1 MHNEPSSNADGR
13 NFRGLNAMTRVNNT
27 NRGGTVKRRKMVA
40 VLAAMALVLQLT
52 GVAAATNP
60 SIPTGAGIG
69 NPGPFSFTKT
79 FVEHTSPNGNVNI
92 LPDSSTM
99 TMNGGTLNADG
110 TFTVPVSISG
120 PNLPLGT
127 GSNQGYVSVSAMTG
141 SINPA
146 TGEVTASLF
155 VRYRVRMSNASI
167 FGSARDCDFEY
178 TANLTTGTAG
188 SRTGV
193 PYDQT
198 TGTMTLVAAPFQE
211 SPGTGLGSNCNGG
224 TRDTL
229 NNQLGRPGTGAM
241 TLALAM
247 VPPAAAAGV
256 QVEQTPKTLTE
267 AQTGV
272 PTANTLEWR
281 VFSAT
286 DVAEDLPVGV
296 TSTLPGSLVP
306 TSASGSGWD
315 CSIDGQDVTCTTND
329 GLAAG
334 ESYPSISV
342 VVDAGSVFPSADVA
356 VTVSTPDNV
365 AGGGTSTLT
374 YPVATPGIGVSVV
387 AGASGQFTF
396 GKPNDTFT
404 LNATNT
410 GASVTVSPIVVTGTL
425 PAELEFQSVAGT
437 GWVCSADGQDVTCTF
452 ADSLA
457 AGSTTPDVVIEVEP
471 TVESGDFTFTVTAA
485 TDRTDGAQDAAE
497 VTVGSIALDID
508 AVSNPTIFTVGQ
520 DAAYKVTVNNTGS
533 RPTFDSTTV
542 VAALPSSVDFISA
555 SGTGWSCSAV
565 SISGRD
571 IVTCGRGGAIA
582 AGGSAPDITIA
593 VDVPALPS
601 PAFIDLDASVST
613 ATSSDGRIFTTEVRE
628 PLPDMTITK
637 TSDEEFVVGATGTYT
652 ISTENIGTGAT
663 FGPVTVLDTLPS
675 SFTFESVSATGWT
688 CTTTPVGNTRVL
700 SCTRS
705 AILPAGE
712 ALPDIVVTGTVT
724 SAAFPSV
731 SNTATVSTQ
740 SDPFPQNNT
749 STVTTPVAANFLVVA
764 TEPTDDF
771 VALTD
776 GDVTS
781 TVTNTGDAPTDSA
794 ITLVQSF
801 DETLEPSAGS
811 GDGWVCAAP
820 VDNTITC
827 EFDDVIA
834 PHDSAPVVTFT
845 TGVTTDAVPSAST
858 SVSVTTANT
867 VPAGAATDSATITVL
882 TNDLAITKQ
891 DVGAFQL
898 SLDGGYTIDVENVG
912 NAATIDD
919 ITVTDQLP
927 APLTFVSFGDTD
939 ETWTCS
945 ATSGGLLTCVTNV
958 ELAPGDSLPTIEVE
972 VEVGTGSGPI
982 EVTNTA
988 TVETDGDVNPDNDS
1002 SSVTTQLV
1010 TNDLAVSATFE
1021 GPLDGDLSSDLVIG
1035 KPATLT
1041 LDVENI
1047 GSAPTL
1053 DDVSVLNT
1061 LPEGVTVA
1069 NFDDLSASWMCEARD
1084 LAGKPG
1090 FICMTAS
1097 GVTIADGDSL
1107 PIAVNLNVGGGTPGG
1122 INDARVDTPFDG
1134 DPSNN
1139 EEKLAVTINPPQS
1152 QLALSLTGDPLY
1164 TLDDPGVLGFTVTN
1178 NGLGATTTTTV
1189 VIELPAGVTF
1199 QTVVLVGPDDWE
1211 CASEPADDDASLVT
1225 CTTSEA
1231 IGAEGGE
1238 LSGAIGIVVD
1248 PTVSDTEV
1256 AATASSANQIGQDA
1270 EATISL
1276 AVAVN
1281 SLTLTKTADPSF
1293 TVGLP
1298 GTFTI
1303 AVTNDGNG
1311 ATTGDITVTDTL
1323 PEGTTFVSFDG
1334 TNEAWECE
1342 DDGADL
1348 TCVTP
1353 GPLATDAS
1361 LPDIVVNVD
1370 VDMDG
1375 LPSVTN
1381 TATVDSANNTGGE
1394 ASTDSV
1400 TVDVLTNDVTITKD
1414 VVNPESVNLGEPA
1427 TFTLTV
1433 GNLGD
1438 AATVGDVVVTDSL
1451 PAGLE
1456 YVSAT
1461 GDGWTCTEDAGE
1473 ITCDLDGSVAP
1484 GATSVITVVVNVGE
1498 DAWPEA
1504 TNTAEVT
1511 TDFDSNL
1518 DNNTDSATVNPTR
1531 PDLGIEVIA
1540 NGPFV
1545 VDNIVSFTINVAN
1558 NGSGAT
1564 TGPIVVEGGY
1574 TEALEGGFVDGSD
1587 WTCEATMLVGGNG
1600 FRCETPGPLAAGGS
1614 LPAIAVTA
1622 TATVDSFPTASLD
1635 ASVTTAFDL
1644 DEGTKEASASL
1655 DIDAPDL
1662 EVEKSHVG
1670 YFTPGQIN
1678 EYLITVTNVGT
1689 APMVDSLE
1697 VRDVLP
1703 MGIGYLSSSSTQSG
1717 WNCLPVEA
1725 AGQVFVD
1732 CTNPVALTPGQS
1744 IDLTIVVSVGF
1755 AALPAVTN
1763 VVEVSTPGDPNSD
1776 NDRAEDFTVVNLPGP
1791 NLSVTKAASGNFIV
1805 NDLANTFTYTVS
1817 NDGLGRTLG
1826 RVQLLDNLADGVTVA
1841 AASGTGWN
1849 CEVPADLVACQY
1861 IPSLV
1866 PGATTPALTVTLS
1879 VTETAI
1885 PGFDSDVVVDVAG
1898 ELDPESNTASAAV
1911 EIDYVELELTK
1922 QSQLEQVSPGQQVS
1936 YDLTV
1941 SNVGTTATTGPV
1953 SVLDVLPATLT
1964 SGTGSGAGWLCFT
1977 QSLGTASAVS
1987 CTRGAT
1993 LAPSESATVTLTA
2006 TVAQSAT
2013 GEITNTARASSP
2025 ASINEPEASSTI
2037 TVTQS
2042 MSQAM
2047 SASLTPVPATGVPT
2061 AGFTDVRATS
2071 QAASAINWMAFQGL
2085 TTGVN
2090 GSARFSPGDVLNR
2103 AQLVT
2108 FLWRAYG
2115 EPVASTNCGFRDVN
2129 SGSYFAQAACWAK
2142 AQGIVTGIGGNGS
2155 RFAPAQLVTRA
2166 QMALMLHRAEPN
2178 LQPESSCDV
2187 ADVPPSGPLASA
2199 VCSLVDAGII
2209 TGVGGDRTRF
2219 APGGQV
2225 TRAQISSVLYRIGQ
2239 LANPS

>member
-1 MHNEPSSNADGR
+1 MHNQPSNNADGR
-13 NFRGLNAMTRVNNT
+13 NFRGLSAMTRVNNT

-52 GVAAATNP
+52 GVAAASNP
-60 SIPTGAGIG
+60 SIPTGPGLS

-79 FVEHTSPNGNVNI
+79 FVEHISPNGNVNI
-92 LPDSSTM
+92 LPNSSTM

-127 GSNQGYVSVSAMTG
+127 GGNQGYVSVSAMTG
-141 SINPA
+141 SIDPF

-155 VRYRVRMSNASI
+155 VRYRVRMANSSFLTA
-167 FGSARDCDFEY
+167 ARDCDFQY
-178 TANLTTGTAG
+178 TAELTTGTAG
-188 SRTGV
+188 ALTGV
-193 PYDQT
+193 PYDQS
-198 TGTMTLVAAPFQE
+198 TGTMTLVATPFQE
-211 SPGTGLGSNCNGG
+211 SPDTGLGSNCNNG
-224 TRDTL
+224 TRNNL

-241 TLALAM
+241 TLALTM
-247 VPPAAAAGV
+247 VPPALGGGV

-272 PTANTLEWR
+272 PTPNTLEWR
-281 VFSAT
+281 VFSTT
-286 DVAEDLPVGV
+286 DVAADLPVEV
-296 TSTLPGSLVP
+296 TSTLPASLVP

-315 CSIDGQDVTCTTND
+315 CSIDGQDVTCSTND

-334 ESYPSISV
+334 ESYPTISV
-342 VVDAGSVFPSADVA
+342 VVDAGVLFPSVDVA
-356 VTVSTPDNV
+356 VTVSTTDNV

-374 YPVATPGIGVSVV
+374 YPVAVPAIGVSV
-387 AGASGQFTF
+387 AGGASGQFTF

-410 GASVTVSPIVVTGTL
+410 GASVTVSPIVVTGTI
-425 PAELEFQSVAGT
+425 PAELEFQSATAT
-437 GWVCSADGQDVTCTF
+437 GWVCSAEGQNITCTF
-452 ADSLA
+452 ADPLA
-457 AGSTTPDVVIEVEP
+457 AGATTPNAVIEVEP

-485 TDRTDGAQDAAE
+485 TDRADGAQDSAQ
-497 VTVGSIALDID
+497 VVVGRATLNID
-508 AVSNPTIFTVGQ
+508 VVSDPSIFTVGQ
-520 DAAYKVTVNNTGS
+520 DAAYKVTINNTGN

-542 VAALPSSVDFISA
+542 VAALPTSVNFISA

-582 AGGSAPDITIA
+582 AGGSTPVITIG

-613 ATSSDGRIFTTEVRE
+613 ATSSDARIFTTEVRE

-652 ISTENIGTGAT
+652 ISTENIGTGPT

-675 SFTFESVSATGWT
+675 SFTFQSVTAPGWT

-712 ALPDIVVTGTVT
+712 VLPDIVVTGTVK
-724 SAAFPSV
+724 AGAFPSV

-740 SDPFPQNNT
+740 SDPFPLNNT

-776 GDVTS
+776 GQVTT
-781 TVTNTGDAPTDSA
+781 TVTNTGGAATESA

-801 DETLEPSAGS
+801 DEALEPSAGA
-811 GDGWVCAAP
+811 GDGWVCGAP

-827 EFDDVIA
+827 EFDDVLA
-834 PHDSAPVVTFT
+834 PGASAPVVTFT
-845 TGVTTDAVPSAST
+845 TGVTADAVPSATT
-858 SVSVTTANT
+858 SASATTTNT
-867 VPAGAATDSATITVL
+867 VPAGAATDTATITVL

-898 SLDGGYTIDVENVG
+898 ALNGAYTIDVENVG
-912 NAATIDD
+912 NAATIAD

-927 APLTFVSFGDTD
+927 TPLTFVSFGDTD
-939 ETWTCS
+939 EAWDCS
-945 ATSGGLLTCVTNV
+945 AAPGGLLTCVTDV
-958 ELAPGDSLPTIEVE
+958 ELAPGESLPTIEVE
-972 VEVGTGSGPI
+972 VAVGTGSGPI
-982 EVTNTA
+982 EIVNTA
-988 TVETDGDVNPDNDS
+988 TVATAGDLNPDNNS

-1010 TNDLAVSATFE
+1010 TNDMTISATFE
-1021 GPLDGDLSSDLVIG
+1021 GPLAGDLSSNLVIG
-1035 KPATLT
+1035 KPATLS
-1041 LDVENI
+1041 LEVSNI
-1047 GSAPTL
+1047 GSAPTIG
-1053 DDVSVLNT
+1053 DVFVTNVLPT
-1061 LPEGVTVA
+1061 GVTVA
-1069 NFDDLSASWMCEARD
+1069 DFNDLSASWMCEERD
-1084 LAGKPG
+1084 LGGRPG
-1090 FICMTAS
+1090 FICMTAP
-1097 GVTIADGDSL
+1097 GVVIADGASL
-1107 PIAVNLNVGGGTPGG
+1107 EIEVNLNVNGGAPGGT
-1122 INDARVDTPFDG
+1122 NEARVDAEFDG

-1139 EEKLAVTINPPQS
+1139 SEQLSVVINPPQS
-1152 QLALSLTGDPLY
+1152 QLTLSLAGDPLY

-1178 NGLGATTTTTV
+1178 EGLGATTTTTV
-1189 VIELPAGVTF
+1189 SIDLPAGVTF
-1199 QTVVLVGPDDWE
+1199 EDVVLVGPDDWE
-1211 CASEPADDDASLVT
+1211 CTSEPADNDGSLVT

-1231 IGAEGGE
+1231 IAAEGGE
-1238 LSGAIGIVVD
+1238 LSGAIGIVID
-1248 PTVSDTEV
+1248 STVSSTEV
-1256 AATASSANQIGQDA
+1256 SATASSANQVGEDA
-1270 EATISL
+1270 EASISL
-1276 AVAVN
+1276 ALAVN

-1311 ATTGDITVTDTL
+1311 ATTDDITVTDSL

-1334 TNEAWECE
+1334 TDEAWDCV
-1342 DDGADL
+1342 DDGAEL

-1353 GPLATDAS
+1353 GPLAPGAS
-1361 LPDIVVNVD
+1361 LPDIVVTVD
-1370 VDMDG
+1370 VDMDA
-1375 LPSVTN
+1375 LPAVVN

-1394 ASTDSV
+1394 DSTDSV
-1400 TVDVLTNDVTITKD
+1400 TVDVLTNDVTITKA

-1451 PAGLE
+1451 PAGLD

-1461 GDGWTCTEDAGE
+1461 GDGWTCTEDEGE

-1484 GATSVITVVVNVGE
+1484 GGTSVITVVVNVGE
-1498 DAWPEA
+1498 DAWPQA

-1511 TDFDSNL
+1511 TDFDSNP

-1545 VDNIVSFTINVAN
+1545 VDTTVSFRIEVAN

-1564 TGPIVVEGGY
+1564 TGPVVVEGAY
-1574 TEALEGGFVDGSD
+1574 TEGLEDGFFDGSGWD
-1587 WTCEATMLVGGNG
+1587 CEETMLLGGNG
-1600 FRCETPGPLAAGGS
+1600 FRCEIPGPFGAGVS
-1614 LPAIAVTA
+1614 LPALTLTA

-1644 DEGTKEASASL
+1644 GEGTKEASASL
-1655 DIDAPDL
+1655 AVDAPDL

-1670 YFTPGQIN
+1670 YFTPGQVN

-1689 APMVDSLE
+1689 APMVDNLT
-1697 VRDVLP
+1697 VRDTLP
-1703 MGIGYLSSSSTQSG
+1703 MGIGYLTFSSTQSG

-1732 CTNPVALTPGQS
+1732 CANPVALTPGQS
-1744 IDLTIVVSVGF
+1744 IDLTIVVSVGIP
-1755 AALPAVTN
+1755 ALPSVTN
-1763 VVEVSTPGDPNSD
+1763 IVEVSTPGDPNPD

-1791 NLSVTKAASGNFIV
+1791 NLSVTKAASGNFVV
-1805 NDLANTFTYTVS
+1805 NGLANTFTYTVS
-1817 NDGLGRTLG
+1817 NEGLGRTLG

-1841 AASGTGWN
+1841 AASGTGWS
-1849 CEVPADLVACQY
+1849 CEAPADLVACQY
-1861 IPSLV
+1861 IPSLAS
-1866 PGATTPALTVTLS
+1866 GATTPALTVTVS
-1879 VTETAI
+1879 VTEAAL
-1885 PGFDSDVVVDVAG
+1885 PGFDSVVVVDVAG

-1911 EIDYVELELTK
+1911 DIDFVELTLTK
-1922 QSQLEQVSPGQQVS
+1922 QAQPVSASPGQQVS
-1936 YDLTV
+1936 FVLTV
-1941 SNVGTTATTGPV
+1941 TNVGTTATTGPV

-1964 SGTGSGAGWLCFT
+1964 SGAGSGAGWTCFT

-2006 TVAQSAT
+2006 TVAPSAT

-2025 ASINEPEASSTI
+2025 ASINEPVASSTI
-2037 TVTQS
+2037 TVVSLLSQS
-2042 MSQAM
+2042 MG
-2047 SASLTPVPATGVPT
+2047 ASLSPVPATGIPT
-2061 AGFTDVRATS
+2061 AGFTDVRVTS
-2071 QAASAINWMAFQGL
+2071 QAAPAINWMAFQGL

-2090 GSARFSPGDVLNR
+2090 GSSRFAPSDVLNR

-2108 FLWRAYG
+2108 FLWRAAG
-2115 EPVASTNCGFRDVN
+2115 EPAASTNCGFRDVN
-2129 SGSYFAQAACWAK
+2129 SGSYFAQATCWAK

-2166 QMALMLHRAEPN
+2166 QMALMLHRAEAN
-2178 LQPESSCDV
+2178 LQPGASCDV
-2187 ADVPPSGPLASA
+2187 ADVPAAGPLAAA

-2209 TGVGGDRTRF
+2209 TGVGGDRSRF

-2225 TRAQISSVLYRIGQ
+2225 TRAQISSVLFRIGQ
-2239 LANPS
+2239 LVGR